1 MNKFIVLPVLPFF
14 RFVYSVVLFS
24 GLPAVFPGAV
34 YSASCVVGAASGWP
48 SNAMHLSTS
57 RIKRLTR
64 AIALLWS
71 GAFPASPWL
80 SCTRASS
87 LPSSFTCICKSRFS
101 LRRTSRSAAV
111 SLQRAVSRR
120 WSAMS
125 CRICASKSLMTF
137 FSAIYLSPEIFSAFP
152 KVYKKRQTTK
162 FYFMIISFR
171 VPRYGKRSGPIP
183 SREGN

>member
-1 MNKFIVLPVLPFF
+1 MSCLLA
-14 RFVYSVVLFS
+14 RQLFAIRS
-24 GLPAVFPGAV
+24 GLLSRV
-34 YSASCVVGAASGWP
+34 
-48 SNAMHLSTS
+48 MHLSTS

-101 LRRTSRSAAV
+101 LRKTSRSAAV

-137 FSAIYLSPEIFSAFP
+137 FLCHLSAPEIFSAFP

-183 SREGN
+183 LPGRELGVNCGHDRRP